1 MNHVRWELSG
11 RGEGTTGEQVT
22 DIREPVAL
30 CSEHPER
37 MRGVV
42 DATLDGDGRA
52 ARCSGTT
59 LMISLSFII
68 DIIVEL
74 IIIIIITDPH
84 HSSLQNVIIKV

>member
-11 RGEGTTGEQVT
+11 RGEETTGEQVT

-37 MRGVV
+37 MRGLV
-42 DATLDGDGRA
+42 DAALDGDGRA

-59 LMISLSFII
+59 LMIISLSFII

-84 HSSLQNVIIKV
+84 SSLQNVIIKV